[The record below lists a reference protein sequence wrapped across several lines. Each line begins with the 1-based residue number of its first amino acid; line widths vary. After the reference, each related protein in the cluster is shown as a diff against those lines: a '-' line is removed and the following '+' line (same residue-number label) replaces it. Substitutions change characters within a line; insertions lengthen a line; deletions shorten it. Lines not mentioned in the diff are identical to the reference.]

1 MFDAEF
7 EGLPAS
13 LAENLHVVHFV
24 LTGEIVQTWNE
35 GVIFMY
41 ILEVHDYLGPF
52 PHKTIMN
59 MRSTNVGISIFNVKH
74 PFGTENCEMLVRKL

>member
-1 MFDAEF
+1 
-7 EGLPAS
+7 
-13 LAENLHVVHFV
+13 
-24 LTGEIVQTWNE
+24 
-35 GVIFMY
+35 MY